1 MVSFDHHTKKNDW
14 WLISWK
20 KINKSKYKSKMIRNW
35 HQQKRDSETS
45 CTASVHRGKYLRLHH
60 RRYPTNPRPVF
71 LHGPLLLKRGETIER
86 HREIHNRMLDKQ
98 TGGRR
103 GSAIKKQH
111 HQAVVRQQFKCSQFT
126 LFCQGLFV
134 VVFFCFSTLKWRGDI
149 NIVTVH
155 RIKSQKRARDHTR
168 NSHCSMFEA
177 ESHTPLAP
185 FWKPPPHCF
194 LIRENPVT
202 SFWS

>member
-1 MVSFDHHTKKNDW
+1 MIDF
-14 WLISWK
+14 LK

-103 GSAIKKQH
+103 GSAIKRQH
-111 HQAVVRQQFKCSQFT
+111 HQAVVRRQFKCSQFT
-126 LFCQGLFV
+126 LFCQG
-134 VVFFCFSTLKWRGDI
+134 FFCCIFSFQYI
-149 NIVTVH
+149 EM
-155 RIKSQKRARDHTR
+155 KRRH
-168 NSHCSMFEA
+168 
-177 ESHTPLAP
+177 
-185 FWKPPPHCF
+185 
-194 LIRENPVT
+194 
-202 SFWS
+202 